1 MNGKQ
6 SHVAELTEKQRECL
20 RLVSHNYS
28 SKEIGRKLGISPFAV
43 DQRLRIAVRNLDADN
58 RFDAARLLAATD
70 VVGFEICEPLIYHA
84 PHVHAVGDAGN
95 KDGSGAHRDQ
105 GFDTQR
111 NVLREAGALTWP
123 PSQPAD
129 PWGFSLISEPR
140 GLQAP
145 LSWQMKVVLA
155 VTIAVLSLFAF
166 GAAIAG
172 LEVLSR
178 IN

>member
-6 SHVAELTEKQRECL
+6 SHVAELTDKQRECL

-43 DQRLRIAVRNLDADN
+43 DQRLRIAVRNLSADN
-58 RFDAARLLAATD
+58 RFDAARLLAATEAG
-70 VVGFEICEPLIYHA
+70 GFEVCEPLIYQT
-84 PHVHAVGDAGN
+84 PHVHALDDAGI
-95 KDGSGAHRDQ
+95 KGWSGAHRDQ

-111 NVLREAGALTWP
+111 NVLREAGVLTWP
-123 PSQPAD
+123 PSQPVD

-145 LSWQMKVVLA
+145 LNWQMKVVLA
-155 VTIAVLSLFAF
+155 IAIAMLSLFAF